1 MAEFDRVS
9 LRGSELQQTALQSAL
24 AKCAET
30 QADFAQAFAELRA
43 LVLKQEGELMRL
55 HTANAEKN
63 Q

>member
-1 MAEFDRVS
+1 MENT
-9 LRGSELQQTALQSAL
+9 LQRTALQSAL

-55 HTANAEKN
+55 RAADGEASDG
-63 Q
+63 